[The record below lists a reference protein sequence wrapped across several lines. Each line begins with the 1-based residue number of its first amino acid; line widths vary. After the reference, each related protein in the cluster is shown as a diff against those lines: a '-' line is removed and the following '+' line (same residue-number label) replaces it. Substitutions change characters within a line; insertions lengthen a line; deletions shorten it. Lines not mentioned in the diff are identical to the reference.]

1 MLVKL
6 TEDKYFTGSYAT
18 VGKIEGGVEVAQLP
32 NEQDSLKQLA
42 YKLIDNDWVFDEAK
56 YQELLSAKETTE
68 KQPTEI
74 EKLQS
79 DVDYIAMLTGVN
91 L

>member
-6 TEDKYFTGSYAT
+6 TETNYFTGSYAT

-32 NEQDSLKQLA
+32 NEQDPLKQLA
-42 YKLIDNDWVFDEAK
+42 YKLVDNDWVFDESK

-79 DVDYIAMLTGVN
+79 DVDYIAMVTGVN

>member
-6 TEDKYFTGSYAT
+6 TKDKYFTGSYAT

-79 DVDYIAMLTGVN
+79 DVDYIAMVTGVN

>member
-6 TEDKYFTGSYAT
+6 DENNYFTGSYAT
-18 VGKIEGGVEVAQLP
+18 VGKIEGGVEVSQLP

>member
-6 TEDKYFTGSYAT
+6 TKDKYFTGSYAT

-56 YQELLSAKETTE
+56 YQELLSAKETTK

-79 DVDYIAMLTGVN
+79 DVDYIAMVTGVN

>member
-6 TEDKYFTGSYAT
+6 DEKNYFTGSYAK
-18 VGKIEGGVEVAQLP
+18 VGKIEGGIEVNELP

-42 YKLIDNDWVFDEAK
+42 YKRVNNAWVFDESK

-74 EKLQS
+74 EKIRS
-79 DVDYIAMLTGVN
+79 DVDYIAMVTGVN